1 MAQESSAGK
10 KRNGEDGV
18 VELRPPVRI
27 ESTASIQAGQEALG
41 RGAWEEARSAL
52 EQALRADDS
61 PEVLFGLGEAL
72 WWLGEILESARC
84 WERAY
89 VAFRRLPDPVGAAN
103 VALQLTFLYQD
114 NLGNHAA
121 AAGWAAHA
129 ARLIDEFDLEPMRG
143 WVFLTRACGSQ
154 DPG

>member
-18 VELRPPVRI
+18 VELRQPVRI

-89 VAFRRLPDPVGAAN
+89 VAFRSLPDPIGAAN

-114 NLGNHAA
+114 NLGNRAA

-129 ARLIDEFDLEPMRG
+129 ARLIDEFDLEPVRG
-143 WVFLTRACGSQ
+143 
-154 DPG
+154 